1 MQQKMRIITIVAV
14 LGITTVGA
22 VFWFQRYLLRS
33 RASSTPLATF
43 AIAEGKKVLPGESFD
58 LVVQINPNLKR
69 FYSFDLS
76 FTFDPAKVMPK
87 NETNLVAN
95 IMAASSDVSLLTN
108 GTKMSSD
115 PTGHQ
120 GKVRVSGIRNTGNG
134 DPFIGNTPIPLV
146 KVSFIMKADAA
157 LPFEFKWDTA
167 SKTDLPPPDSLVV
180 ENLNYTG
187 IDTTGSPTGIPQPT
201 SKPQQTNLVLMPP
214 VGGGGTEGTTT
225 NITERKDL
233 LYINSIVTYQ
243 APFRYEQSVQLEK
256 GTYSLAIGAKVWEK
270 RGSGMVVA
278 LICNETTCGDKKK
291 DEFMFST
298 PQFPLKTVFSEMKQT
313 ITIPDNTDNKQ
324 LLLRVF
330 CENGSE
336 CEIDYI
342 SIEDAWGSERLRNP
356 QFESGGQMS
365 DPRSQPAEWEV
376 DATANMYGSIDP
388 AFGVNGALMIN
399 NPVK

>member
-1 MQQKMRIITIVAV
+1 MQQKIRIITIVVV

-22 VFWFQRYLLRS
+22 VFWFQKYLLRS
-33 RASSTPLATF
+33 QAASAPIASF
-43 AIAEGKKVLPGESFD
+43 AIAEGKKVLPGDSFD

-76 FTFDPAKVMPK
+76 FAFDPAKVMPK
-87 NETNLVAN
+87 NEIDLLSN
-95 IMAASSDVSLLTN
+95 ITSASSDVNLLTN
-108 GTKMSSD
+108 GTSMTVSVTS
-115 PTGHQ
+115 HQ

-146 KVSFIMKADAA
+146 KVSFIMKADAT
-157 LPFEFKWDTA
+157 LPFEFTWDAT

-187 IDTTGSPTGIPQPT
+187 IDTTGSPTGIPPVIPT
-201 SKPQQTNLVLMPP
+201 TPP
-214 VGGGGTEGTTT
+214 GNSISAPLGGGEGTVGTTT
-225 NITERKDL
+225 PISERKDL

-243 APFRYEQSVQLEK
+243 SPFRYEQSVQLEK
-256 GTYSLAIGAKVWEK
+256 GTYSFAIGAKVWEK

-291 DEFMFST
+291 NEFMFST

-313 ITIPDNTDNKQ
+313 ITIPDNADNKQ
-324 LLLRVF
+324 FLLRVF
-330 CENGSE
+330 CEDGSE

-342 SIEDAWGSERLRNP
+342 SIEDAWGSQRLRNP

-365 DPRSQPAEWEV
+365 DPRSQPADWEV

-388 AFGVNGALMIN
+388 VFGVNGALMIN